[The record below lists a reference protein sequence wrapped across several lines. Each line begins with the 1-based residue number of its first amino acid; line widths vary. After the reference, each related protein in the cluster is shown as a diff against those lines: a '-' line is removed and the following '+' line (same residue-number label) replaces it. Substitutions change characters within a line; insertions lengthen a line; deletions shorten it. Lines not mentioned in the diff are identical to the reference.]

1 MIEWEEKAKGN
12 RSMPKRTT
20 KVILSEKEYE
30 QVKVVLRRMFNAQE
44 ILCLTYASIPF
55 TVIPLRDFR
64 KLN

>member
-1 MIEWEEKAKGN
+1 
-12 RSMPKRTT
+12 MPKRTT